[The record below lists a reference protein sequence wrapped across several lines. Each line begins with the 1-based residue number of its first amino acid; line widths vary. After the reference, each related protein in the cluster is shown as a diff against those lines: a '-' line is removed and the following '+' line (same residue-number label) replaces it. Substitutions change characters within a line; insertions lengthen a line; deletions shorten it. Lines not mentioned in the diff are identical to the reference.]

1 MKIELLKFT
10 DQPERI
16 CAIAARICYS
26 ASSLSQVDES
36 LTDDKAAALLKRIIA
51 SGHHSVLEHASFTF
65 GAEGISRVL
74 LAQLTRHRIASFSVQ
89 SQRYVEFKDGFDYVV
104 PKTIKNNKEM
114 FEKYERF
121 MESCQSLYQEFLSDG
136 IAAEDA
142 RYVLPNGAATKIIFT
157 MNARELRHFFALRC
171 CNRAQWEI
179 REMACE
185 MLVLVKKIAPI
196 IFDNAGPSCV
206 RDGCH
211 EDKPC
216 GSPWEK
222 K

>member
-1 MKIELLKFT
+1 MKIELLKYT
-10 DQPERI
+10 DQPERT
-16 CAIAARICYS
+16 CALAARICYS
-26 ASSLSQVDES
+26 AADLSQVDEN
-36 LTDDKAAALLKRIIA
+36 LTDDKAALLLKRIIA
-51 SGHHSVLEHASFTF
+51 SGHHSVLEHASFSF
-65 GAEGISRVL
+65 GAEGVSRVL

-89 SQRYVEFKDGFDYVV
+89 SQRYVEFKDGFDCIV
-104 PKTIKNNKEM
+104 PPTIKNNQEM
-114 FEKYERF
+114 LEKFERF
-121 MESCQSLYQEFLSDG
+121 EQSCQALYQEFLSSG

-142 RYVLPNGAATKIIFT
+142 RYILPNAAATKIIFT
-157 MNARELRHFFALRC
+157 MNARELRHFFSLRC

-179 REMACE
+179 RQMACK

-196 IFDNAGPSCV
+196 IFDNAGPDCV
-206 RDGCH
+206 REGCH